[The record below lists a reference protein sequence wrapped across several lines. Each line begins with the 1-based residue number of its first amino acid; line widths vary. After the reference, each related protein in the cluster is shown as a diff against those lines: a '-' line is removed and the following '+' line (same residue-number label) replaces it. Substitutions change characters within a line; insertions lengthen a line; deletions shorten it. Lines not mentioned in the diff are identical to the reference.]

1 MWRPKAGTSID
12 EEAGESYRRGNAGKS
27 CFPERPL
34 QGLGENCMRLR
45 SPFFIII
52 ALTFVALFFLN
63 TWQGYRYQELE
74 QEVGNLELEQKDW
87 LEKNKK
93 VIAALAVLSSPERVE
108 ALAAD
113 KLGLK
118 PLKAEDVIKVNIK
131 GGRGD

>member
-1 MWRPKAGTSID
+1 
-12 EEAGESYRRGNAGKS
+12 
-27 CFPERPL
+27 
-34 QGLGENCMRLR
+34 MRLR

-108 ALAAD
+108 ALAVD

-118 PLKAEDVIKVNIK
+118 PLTAEDVIKVNIK

>member
-1 MWRPKAGTSID
+1 
-12 EEAGESYRRGNAGKS
+12 
-27 CFPERPL
+27 
-34 QGLGENCMRLR
+34 MRLR